1 MRWLLFAQ
9 DGWGLGHVSRQIAL
23 ARELRRRQPDHEF
36 LFLTYSDATHLMTR
50 EGFPSLKI
58 PEVDW
63 LKRPD
68 ERIISDDN
76 QFRIAHTVI
85 NACVAG
91 YRPHAIITDAYP
103 IGRYGELMALLVYPA
118 FRFFVARENTRFRQ
132 PQFQEA
138 LARFHVVLA
147 PYREGEVD
155 LPIPQGPEM
164 EWVGPILVRSRED
177 ALPRAEARSRLGLP
191 VDGRVCL
198 VTFGGGGNPQYAEL
212 EAWALNLAPAYP
224 HWTFA
229 LAGPPLLSDVVHY
242 PRLTNVTRFHYFP
255 MAECFDAFDAAV
267 ATTGSSV
274 YELAHFGVP
283 SILVP
288 HSGAVTDED
297 FEAKAHRIAGATGG
311 QVVKGGDTDALV
323 KAFSAIAESARSAA
337 AAAKPA
343 QAGFDSGA
351 GRSAD
356 VLLKFIHTHSR
367 KIK

>member
-1 MRWLLFAQ
+1 MRWLLFAP
-9 DGWGLGHVSRQIAL
+9 DGWGLGHVSRQIGL
-23 ARELRRRQPDHEF
+23 AREIRRRQPDHEF
-36 LFLTYSDATHLMTR
+36 LFLTYSDATHLISR

-58 PEVDW
+58 PDVDR
-63 LKRPD
+63 LKQPD
-68 ERIISDDN
+68 DRIISDEN
-76 QFRIAHTVI
+76 QLRIAHPVI
-85 NACVAG
+85 NACAAG
-91 YRPHAIITDAYP
+91 YRPHAIIIDTYP
-103 IGRYGELMALLVYPA
+103 RGPYGELWALLVYPA
-118 FRFFVARENTRFRQ
+118 FRFFVAEDHKRFRQ
-132 PQFQEA
+132 PNFQEA
-138 LARFHVVLA
+138 LAQFHIVLV
-147 PYREGEVD
+147 PYQEGEVN
-155 LPIPQGPEM
+155 LPIPRGPKT

-198 VTFGGGGNPQYAEL
+198 VTFGGGGNPTYAEV
-212 EAWALNLAPAYP
+212 EAWAVELAPAYP

-229 LAGPPLLSDVVHY
+229 LAGPPFLSDVVHY
-242 PRLTNVTRFHYFP
+242 PGLTNVTRFHYYP

-297 FEAKAHRIAGATGG
+297 YEAKARRMADATGG

-323 KAFSAIAESARSAA
+323 KAFSAFDDSARSAA

-343 QAGFDSGA
+343 PAGFPNGA
-351 GRSAD
+351 RRGAD
-356 VLLKFIHTHSR
+356 VLLRFIDTHSR
-367 KIK
+367 KGK